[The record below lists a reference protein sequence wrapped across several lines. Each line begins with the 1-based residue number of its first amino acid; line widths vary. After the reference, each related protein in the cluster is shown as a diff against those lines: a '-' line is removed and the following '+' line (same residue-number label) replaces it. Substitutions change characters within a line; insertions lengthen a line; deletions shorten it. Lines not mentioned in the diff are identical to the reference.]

1 MQDRGITITRIPR
14 DEPPC
19 DIYYDAATGM
29 YLVKMVYTAEF
40 LEPLLHP
47 ETVLASAPASND
59 CSVTI
64 HIPAKEFVRTKDD
77 FVRRL
82 LEAS

>member
-1 MQDRGITITRIPR
+1 MSDRGITITRIPR

-47 ETVLASAPASND
+47 ETVPASAP
-59 CSVTI
+59 VTHNISI
-64 HIPAKEFVRTKDD
+64 HVPAKEFINTKDD
-77 FVRRL
+77 FLRRL
-82 LEAS
+82 LEKES